1 MLYADLILPV
11 PLNQTFTYLIPES
24 EESQVQVGMRVMAP
38 FGRNHTYTGI
48 IVALSPHR
56 PDTDYDIKPI
66 TSLLD
71 DAPIIRHPQYPLW
84 QWIADYYLC
93 PIGDVMKAALPAELK
108 PEEGKEGTVRED
120 FHAKTRT
127 MVRIV
132 MEQGMEQAFETL
144 KRTPQQ
150 QKLFMKLLDLSHV
163 LQKKQADPVPK
174 EALLKLSGTS
184 PAVFNELQKKG
195 LLTTFEEEVSRL
207 DTGSDAYR
215 QQPVEPPHP
224 LSEMQR
230 VAYRQ
235 ICQSFSSKQVCLLH
249 GVTSSGKT
257 EIYVHLIKEVIDQGR
272 QALLMV
278 PEIALTTQL
287 CLRLRRVFGKQMLV
301 YHSKLSDTE
310 RVEIWKKMLTRPASG
325 HTVSKEEVPSG
336 QAASHFEGEP
346 IAECYQPKL
355 IVGVRSSIFLPF
367 EQLGL
372 IIVDEEHEPSYKQQ
386 DPAPRYN
393 GRDVAIV
400 LAMRH
405 GAKVLLGSATPSLE
419 SYYLAQTGKYGLVH
433 LTERHAGVSMPKI
446 TLLPRFSEK
455 APTAPVPATV
465 PAASPAGPPATVPA
479 TVPAASP
486 AGTPAS
492 PAGPPSATVP
502 AASPAGSPFTPALVK
517 RLEATL
523 LSGKQAILFQ
533 NRRGYAQQVE
543 CVSCGWTPRCP
554 RCDVTLTYHKR
565 TRNLQCHYCGYQ
577 MPWPPTCP
585 LCGSHKLDGQGF
597 GTERIEETLQQLI
610 PMARPLRM
618 DTDTTGSKKSYER
631 IIQDFEQKRANVL
644 IGTQMVS
651 KGLDFSD
658 VQTVGI
664 LNADALMNFPDFRS
678 HERAFQLMEQV
689 AGRAG
694 RRQGEEGEVLIQCSD
709 VRHRLL
715 RQVVNHDYLQMAETQ
730 LQDRQK
736 YGYPPFTRLI
746 MIYMKGRYEDR
757 LERLANQYASTLRQT
772 FGQRVLGPE
781 SPGIARVKNMYIRQ
795 ILLKVE
801 REASTAEVRRLLTQI
816 QGYMQQNLQ
825 EFARIVFYYDVDPM

>member
-1 MLYADLILPV
+1 MLYADLVLPV

-24 EESQVQVGMRVMAP
+24 EESRVQVGMRVMAP
-38 FGRNHTYTGI
+38 FGRSHTYTGI
-48 IVALSPHR
+48 IVALTPHR
-56 PDTDYDIKPI
+56 PETGYEIKPI
-66 TSLLD
+66 AKVLD
-71 DAPIIRHPQYPLW
+71 SAPIIRHPQFPLW
-84 QWIADYYLC
+84 QWIADYYMC

-120 FHAKTRT
+120 FRAKMRT
-127 MVRIV
+127 MVLITLPSLEDAPANAPTTAATIPPAAGVPTPAADPKGLPLER
-132 MEQGMEQAFETL
+132 AFDSL
-144 KRTPQQ
+144 RRSPQQ
-150 QKLFMKLLDLSHV
+150 QALFMKLLDMSHV
-163 LQKKQADPVPK
+163 LQKRKADPVPK
-174 EALLKLSGTS
+174 DVLLKLSGTS
-184 PAVFNELQKKG
+184 TPIFNELQKKG
-195 LLTTFEEEVSRL
+195 LLTTYEEEVSRL
-207 DTGSDAYR
+207 DTGTDAYR
-215 QQPVEPPHP
+215 EQAVEPPHP

-230 VAYRQ
+230 VAFRQ
-235 ICQSFSSKQVCLLH
+235 ICQSFHDHQVCLLH

-257 EIYVHLIKEVIDQGR
+257 EIYTHLIQEVIAQGR

-310 RVEIWKKMLTRPASG
+310 RVEIWKKMLDTSIA
-325 HTVSKEEVPSG
+325 T
-336 QAASHFEGEP
+336 ASHSSSLASHSSQLGCDGSHSGSLASP
-346 IAECYQPKL
+346 APKL

-367 EQLGL
+367 QQLGL

-393 GRDVAIV
+393 GRDVAVV

-419 SYYLAQTGKYGLVH
+419 SYYLANTGKYGLVH

-446 TLLPRFSEK
+446 TLVPRFEDNKAASQQGSKTTSQQDNKAK
-455 APTAPVPATV
+455 APFT
-465 PAASPAGPPATVPA
+465 
-479 TVPAASP
+479 
-486 AGTPAS
+486 
-492 PAGPPSATVP
+492 SA
-502 AASPAGSPFTPALVK
+502 LLQ
-517 RLEATL
+517 RLEHSLMA
-523 LSGKQAILFQ
+523 GKQAILFQ

-543 CVSCGWTPRCP
+543 CVQCGWTPRCP

-577 MPWPPTCP
+577 MPWPASCP
-585 LCGSHKLDGQGF
+585 LCECRKLDGQGF
-597 GTERIEETLQQLI
+597 GTERIEETLQSLI
-610 PMARPLRM
+610 PMAQPVRM
-618 DTDTTGSKKSYER
+618 DTDTTGSRRSYER

-651 KGLDFSD
+651 KGLDFSE

-664 LNADALMNFPDFRS
+664 LNADGLMNFPDFRS

-694 RRQGEEGEVLIQCSD
+694 RREGQEGEVLIQCSD
-709 VRHRLL
+709 VRHPLL
-715 RQVVNHDYLQMAETQ
+715 RQIVSHDYQQMADTQ
-730 LQDRQK
+730 LRDRQRF
-736 YGYPPFTRLI
+736 GYPPFTRLI

-757 LERLANQYASTLRQT
+757 LDRLANQYADTLRRT

-781 SPGIARVKNMYIRQ
+781 SPGIARIKNMYIRQ

-801 REASTAEVRRLLTQI
+801 REASTTEVRHLLNQI

-825 EFARIVFYYDVDPM
+825 EFARIMFYYDVDPM